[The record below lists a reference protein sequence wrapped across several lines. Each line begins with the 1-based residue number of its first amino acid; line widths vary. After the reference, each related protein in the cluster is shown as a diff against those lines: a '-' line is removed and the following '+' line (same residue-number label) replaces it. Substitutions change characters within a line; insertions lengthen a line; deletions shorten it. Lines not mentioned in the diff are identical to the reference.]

1 MCLMKE
7 LVTTQSLFS
16 TSFVH
21 ISHLDTSWDHLRRA
35 LKKTK
40 PMLFYYP
47 QVNPLL
53 AHYIYRTYLQKKN
66 PVQKKTGNRFSTT
79 GSDDMSFA
87 LGIHRW
93 HLCSKFPAIRHAV
106 NAKWHFRM
114 RSICINFFLLL
125 PACSDK
131 EKSPLEALSS
141 HLFWVVR
148 KWYSYENHIRRVNTK
163 RHPVCVLAKAK
174 MWTVTVCFF
183 AKKHLE
189 PEEAKPNYKSHF
201 RLTQKLLH
209 RQLPIVP

>member
-35 LKKTK
+35 LKKAK

-53 AHYIYRTYLQKKN
+53 AHYIYRTYLQKN
-66 PVQKKTGNRFSTT
+66 PVQKKTGNRFSPT

-106 NAKWHFRM
+106 NAKWHFRL

-148 KWYSYENHIRRVNTK
+148 NWILMKTIS
-163 RHPVCVLAKAK
+163 
-174 MWTVTVCFF
+174 
-183 AKKHLE
+183 
-189 PEEAKPNYKSHF
+189 EE
-201 RLTQKLLH
+201 LTQKGIPCVSLQKLKCEPLQCAFLLKST
-209 RQLPIVP
+209 